1 MSVYRRMLGREL
13 PCGIWMVGG
22 IRPPYGFSGGQCPP
36 YMAEPGAGGDDLY
49 QLGISHLAAG
59 RLGLARRVLLDA
71 IEQRP
76 SCLEAR
82 IALAGTFEALAEH
95 YQAAIQIEA
104 VLAGPLGHA
113 EQMPLAALLAAA
125 GLAWERSGHW
135 RLAVTRYHDV
145 IEERPGDLFAYHRLI
160 AIELSHG
167 RLADAAKHLRSLLN
181 HHPADQTARVCLGHL
196 LQCERRYAEAA
207 WEYEQALCLEPDS
220 WELPVEA
227 ARQLQ
232 LSDSS
237 IETIQVLEQLVGAQ
251 PHFPDLRM
259 RLANMYSQC
268 GADDAACAEYQRA
281 LSYHPDYLDCH
292 ISLARHE
299 LRMGRIEESARH
311 FRQAVAIN
319 NQHVEVYVGLA
330 LALQRS
336 GRAAQAA
343 EILSSAGRIAN
354 NSAVLIAQVGS
365 LEFHACEAQD
375 VEEESKACGG
385 EVCADWVAEQ
395 IAKDRMVLAAHPR
408 WNDVKVRLGMLLRL
422 LGRGGEAMAYLRPV
436 VEEEPGYRQAWM
448 QLGLVHADR
457 RAPRKAAAAFASAI
471 DLDPKLLETE
481 YRLSVIY
488 CGSLEFEL
496 AMEKLEEQPD
506 GNDILR
512 RIWVTIDGL
521 RMCPAANHGQ
531 QRETEL
537 AGRY

>member
-1 MSVYRRMLGREL
+1 MLGREL
-13 PCGIWMVGG
+13 PCGIWELLNFPIPQPAADEREKLTQRLELG
-22 IRPPYGFSGGQCPP
+22 RAS
-36 YMAEPGAGGDDLY
+36 ADDLY
-49 QLGISHLAAG
+49 QLGLCHLAAG
-59 RLGLARRVLLDA
+59 ELGLARRTLSQA
-71 IEQRP
+71 IKRQP
-76 SCLEAR
+76 SCPAAR
-82 IALAGTFEALAEH
+82 LALAGTYEALAEH

-104 VLAGPLGHA
+104 VLAGPSG
-113 EQMPLAALLAAA
+113 ETDEVPRESLLSAA

-135 RLAVTRYHDV
+135 RLAVTRYRDV
-145 IEERPGDLFAYHRLI
+145 IAHQPGDPFAHHRLV
-160 AIELSHG
+160 AIELAHG
-167 RLADAAKHLRSLLN
+167 RLSDAAVHLRSLLN

-196 LQCERRYAEAA
+196 LQRQRRYAEAA

-220 WELPVEA
+220 WELPLEA

-237 IETIQVLEQLVGAQ
+237 IETIQVLEKLVGAQ

-259 RLANMYSQC
+259 RLANMYSHC
-268 GADDAACAEYQRA
+268 GDDEAACAEYQRA

-343 EILSSAGRIAN
+343 EIQASAGRIAN

-375 VEEESKACGG
+375 AEDQSKARGS
-385 EVCADWVAEQ
+385 EICAEWVAEQ

-436 VEEEPGYRQAWM
+436 VNEEPGYRQAWM

-471 DLDPKLLETE
+471 DLDPHLLETE
-481 YRLSVIY
+481 YRLSLIY

-496 AMEKLEEQPD
+496 AMEKLEEQPG
-506 GNDILR
+506 GNDIIR

-521 RMCPAANHGQ
+521 RMCPTPAGEQ
-531 QRETEL
+531 QRETET